1 LGDYREKVG
10 VVAPSGNNVL
20 MKMTSYSSASDLPLI
35 HADVKAMTACGLLD
49 GPHCLLCKERDFSG
63 FFLGG
68 FVVGVDMA
76 IRAN

>member
-1 LGDYREKVG
+1 
-10 VVAPSGNNVL
+10 
-20 MKMTSYSSASDLPLI
+20 
-35 HADVKAMTACGLLD
+35 MTACGLLD

-76 IRAN
+76 IRANQ